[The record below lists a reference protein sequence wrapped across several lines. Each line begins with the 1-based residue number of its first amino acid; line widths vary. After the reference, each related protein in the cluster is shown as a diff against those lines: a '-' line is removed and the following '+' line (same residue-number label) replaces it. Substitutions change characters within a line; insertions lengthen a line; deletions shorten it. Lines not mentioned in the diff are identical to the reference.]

1 MLVDGLGD
9 IIPEIGRMSRDFAL
23 VPTDVPWM
31 NEEHPEVRAAERK
44 LKETVK
50 NTVRPEVVISRL
62 EVYCALL
69 EATLNSRI
77 RCVGSCVWGQD
88 GRLVF
93 DLRGGQYGELWG
105 CFVSAAGM
113 TPHFSV
119 VSRDGKGILSGNADT
134 CRFAMPL
141 FAPAPSYSVFD
152 VLESL
157 KKNTGQLQ
165 GIRFPY
171 AWPRN
176 VK

>member
-1 MLVDGLGD
+1 M
-9 IIPEIGRMSRDFAL
+9 
-23 VPTDVPWM
+23 
-31 NEEHPEVRAAERK
+31 EHSEVRAAERK
-44 LKETVK
+44 LRETVK
-50 NTVRPEVVISRL
+50 TTIRPDVVISRL
-62 EVYCALL
+62 ELHCALL
-69 EATLNSRI
+69 EATLNSKV

-93 DLRGGQYGELWG
+93 DLRGGQYNELWG

-113 TPHFSV
+113 MPHFSV
-119 VSRDGKGILSGNADT
+119 VSRDGKSILSGNADT

-141 FAPAPSYSVFD
+141 FAPAPGYSAFD
-152 VLESL
+152 ILDSL
-157 KKNTGQLQ
+157 KKNTELLQ